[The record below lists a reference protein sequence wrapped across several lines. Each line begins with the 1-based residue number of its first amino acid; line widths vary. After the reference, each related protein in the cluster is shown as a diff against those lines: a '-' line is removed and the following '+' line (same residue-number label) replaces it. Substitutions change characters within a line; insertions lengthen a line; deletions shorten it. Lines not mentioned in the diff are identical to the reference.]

1 MSYKSPAP
9 TPSNPL
15 PASTEPQA
23 QAQNAATGS
32 PSAQAV
38 AAQQSDNVA
47 HALAGAGGG
56 LLSMALTYPLITL
69 STRAQV
75 ESKKADTNVVQAI
88 KRILERE
95 GLGGLYAGL
104 ESALFGITVTNFVYY
119 YWYEFTRAYFTRTMQ
134 RSRLSTL
141 ESMAAGAIAGSATV
155 LITNPIWVV
164 NTRMT
169 ARKEETSE
177 PVLPTKEGEASAPA
191 EKKKAPNTLS
201 TFLKIIRE
209 DGVTRLFA
217 GVLPALVLV
226 INPILQYTIFEQLK
240 QVLEKRRKV
249 TARDSFLLGAL
260 GKLAATSITYPYITV
275 KSRAHVATGAGSKEG
290 MTASLKRIV
299 REEGVAG
306 LYGGIGPKVTQSVLT
321 AAFLFAFKD
330 ILYDATVKARRTI
343 SKKA

>member
-1 MSYKSPAP
+1 MSDKTAAP

-15 PASTEPQA
+15 PASTQPQA
-23 QAQNAATGS
+23 QAQNAPSGS
-32 PSAQAV
+32 SAAQAV

-75 ESKKADTNVVQAI
+75 ESKKADTNTLQAV
-88 KRILERE
+88 KRIIERE
-95 GLGGLYAGL
+95 GIAGLYAGL

-119 YWYEFTRAYFTRTMQ
+119 YWYEFTRDYFVRTMQ
-134 RSRLSTL
+134 RSRLTTL

-169 ARKEETSE
+169 ARKSETSE
-177 PVLPTKEGEASAPA
+177 PVLPTKEGEVPAIA
-191 EKKKAPNTLS
+191 EKKRAPNTLS

-209 DGVTRLFA
+209 DGPARLFA

-240 QVLEKRRKV
+240 QVLERRRKV

-275 KSRAHVATGAGSKEG
+275 KSRAHVATGEGREG

-299 REEGVAG
+299 REEGVSG
-306 LYGGIGPKVTQSVLT
+306 LYGGIAPKVTQSVLT

-343 SKKA
+343 ARKA